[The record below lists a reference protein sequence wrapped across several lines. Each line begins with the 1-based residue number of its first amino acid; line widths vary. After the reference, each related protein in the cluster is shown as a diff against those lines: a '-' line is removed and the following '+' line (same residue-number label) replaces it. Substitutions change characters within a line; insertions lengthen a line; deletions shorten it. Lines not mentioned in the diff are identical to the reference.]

1 MSRVRAEFS
10 YCCFPKNPVKMDE
23 YRICRFRVVETGEE
37 VEKGEGISAKGY
49 YLPFKQEQRGKIYIL
64 EGKIG
69 KTEHGK
75 CIEITL
81 CQEEV
86 KKDKE
91 GIIAYLSSGAIQGIG
106 KALAERI
113 YNEFGDETL
122 TILDKNPNRITE
134 VSGIGVAKMQKIQE
148 ALLMQSGTIREII
161 TLLVPR
167 GISTKKCWDIFKKYG
182 EQSIR
187 ILRESPFT
195 LCEMYGIGFR
205 KADQI
210 AAAAGL
216 NPHDPARIEEAMMYV
231 MEEMENGGSLFKESG
246 SLCITRTELVEKT
259 KELLNNEEVEISTR
273 EISTAGSVLMGKRR
287 LIKKDE
293 YFYRDKA
300 FNAEVSVASEI
311 KHLNTGSA
319 TIGVNLDSLVKDTEK
334 ELGIELGE
342 DQESAV
348 KCSLKSNISIIT
360 GGPGTGKTTI
370 IKTVLST
377 YRKLHK
383 ESNVCLLAPTGRAAR
398 RLAESTG
405 EPASTIHR
413 ALGLGLREDCD
424 MDAVIE
430 AGLVV
435 VDETSMVDIYLAEK
449 LLMACRY
456 VNQIIFVGDVDQLPS
471 VGAGAFLLDMIA
483 SGKVPTTRL
492 THIYRQ
498 ESMSPIAVNAARIR
512 VGKSTLTYQKGSFE
526 LYETEDDQEAADIIF
541 KLYLDEVKRVGQDN
555 VIMLCPMRK
564 NGRTSVN
571 SMNTILQATLNPLQ
585 EGQTEIKM
593 RRDGIEVHFR
603 VGDPVM
609 TLKNTSDY
617 SNGDTGRILKVV
629 PESQENTDA
638 TIEVLLD
645 SGAKVVF
652 TADTIEN
659 LALSY
664 ATTIHKSQGSEYKV
678 VITTLLKSNYVMAKR
693 NLVYTSISRAR
704 DKLIYV
710 GSPKMLSIAIHTE
723 TVNTRRSFL
732 AQRIS

>member
-1 MSRVRAEFS
+1 MSKVRAEFS
-10 YCCFPKNPVKMDE
+10 YCCFPKKPANADE
-23 YRICRFRVVETGEE
+23 FRICRFRVVEAGEE

-49 YLPFKQEQRGKIYIL
+49 YLPSKQEQRGKIFL
-64 EGKIG
+64 MEGTITKSEWG
-69 KTEHGK
+69 KT
-75 CIEITL
+75 IDITL

-86 KKDKE
+86 KKDKA
-91 GIIAYLSSGAIQGIG
+91 GIIGYLSSGAIQGIG

-113 YNEFGDETL
+113 YDTFGDNTL
-122 TILDKNPNRITE
+122 DILDKRPDRITE

-148 ALLMQSGTIREII
+148 ALVMQSGTIREII

-167 GISTKKCWDIFKKYG
+167 GISTKTCWAIFKKYG
-182 EQSIR
+182 EQSIGV
-187 ILRESPFT
+187 LRERPFT

-216 NPHDPARIEEAMMYV
+216 NPHDPTRVEEAMIYV
-231 MEEMENGGSLFKESG
+231 LEEMENGGSLFKESG
-246 SLCITRTELVEKT
+246 SLCITRSELVEKT
-259 KELLNNEEVEISTR
+259 QELLNNEEVEISTR
-273 EISTAGSVLMGKRR
+273 EISNAGSVLMAKGR

-300 FNAEVSVASEI
+300 YAAEVAVANEI
-311 KHLNTGSA
+311 SHLNSGTVVINA
-319 TIGVNLDSLVKDTEK
+319 DLNSLVKETEA

-342 DQESAV
+342 DQEKAV
-348 KCSLKSNISIIT
+348 KDSLKSFVSIIT

-370 IKTVLST
+370 IKTILSV
-377 YRKLHK
+377 YRKLNNK
-383 ESNVCLLAPTGRAAR
+383 SNVCLLAPTGRAAR

-405 EPASTIHR
+405 EPASTIHKE
-413 ALGLGLREDCD
+413 LGLGLRVDCD
-424 MDAVIE
+424 METTIE

-449 LLMACRY
+449 LLNACRY

-483 SGKVPTTRL
+483 SRKVQTSRL

-498 ESMSPIAVNAARIR
+498 ESMSAIAVNAARIR
-512 VGKSTLTYQKGSFE
+512 VGKSTLTYQKDSFE
-526 LYETEDDQEAADIIF
+526 AYETEDDQEAADIIY
-541 KLYLDEVKRVGQDN
+541 KLYLKEVSRVGQDN

-571 SMNTILQATLNPLQ
+571 NMNTILQATLNPLR
-585 EGQTEIKM
+585 EGQSEISI
-593 RRDGIEVHFR
+593 RRDGIDVHFR
-603 VGDPVM
+603 IGDPVM
-609 TLKNTSDY
+609 TLKNTQAY
-617 SNGDTGRILKVV
+617 SNGDTGRIVGTT
-629 PESQENTDA
+629 PEQENVDA
-638 TIEVLLD
+638 KVEVLLD
-645 SGAKVVF
+645 SGVRELF
-652 TADTIEN
+652 SLDTIDN

-693 NLVYTSISRAR
+693 NLIYTSITRAR

-710 GSPKMLSIAIHTE
+710 GSPKMLQIAIHTE
-723 TVNTRRSFL
+723 TVNTRKTFL
-732 AQRIS
+732 AQRIA